1 MRVRCAVRE
10 RHPLG
15 ETVAA
20 EWFAVR
26 ALAPTVLVDVE
37 QHVEVVRG
45 EHVDGLRD
53 AVEQLLVDDA
63 GLRHQARAG
72 DAESHRVEAV
82 RLQPRRVVVVEA
94 GGRRVVRRVLHHEVR
109 AAQEHDAARCV
120 DHPPT
125 NVADRADRI
134 GIAQRGAMR
143 SASGWDA
150 RAAGP
155 RECHQC
161 QHEDD
166 RRRRVLQGPCRAS
179 AHPQIL
185 SDVGAC
191 RVRSPA

>member
-1 MRVRCAVRE
+1 MRVRRAVRE

-15 ETVAA
+15 KTVAA
-20 EWFAVR
+20 EWFTVR
-26 ALAPTVLVDVE
+26 ALAPPVLVDVE

-53 AVEQLLVDDA
+53 PVEQLLVDDA
-63 GLRHQARAG
+63 GLRHQTRAR
-72 DAESHRVEAV
+72 DTQSHRVEAV

-109 AAQEHDAARCV
+109 AAQEHDAARRV
-120 DHPPT
+120 DHPT
-125 NVADRADRI
+125 TDMANRADGL
-134 GIAQRGAMR
+134 GIAERRPAPG
-143 SASGWDA
+143 ASGWDA
-150 RAAGP
+150 RPAGP

-161 QHEDD
+161 EHEDH
-166 RRRRVLQGPCRAS
+166 RRHRVLQGPCRAS

-191 RVRSPA
+191 RVRPPA